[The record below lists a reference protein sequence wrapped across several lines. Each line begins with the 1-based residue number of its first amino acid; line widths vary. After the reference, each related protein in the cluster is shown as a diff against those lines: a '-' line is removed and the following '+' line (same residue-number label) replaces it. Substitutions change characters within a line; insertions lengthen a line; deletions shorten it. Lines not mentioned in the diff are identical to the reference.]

1 MAIVP
6 QRILMSRMAVAWPP
20 LAVLILATLIVTA
33 HILAL
38 VSGKCD
44 MQSEE
49 TGSLVTAY
57 VTEISLTTEVPPESY
72 IWTLGVAVTWIAFL
86 CPTLALLHAMLWQM
100 KCGLIHGIFLALS
113 EVLFLVATLAL
124 LGLATVTNK
133 GTVLEETHEIPDGH
147 DIHHLFA
154 NTFFLASYF
163 QGGSFL
169 ISQCF
174 RWKHATPLERR
185 SFRWKVLVLFL
196 VALSVSGVIPFL
208 MIEALPPLR
217 STPKIRSLNR
227 RGLTQ
232 RLVVLGMMIFTA
244 SYAFDLLALQYR
256 LKEKGAESQHTV
268 EANIDDIPVQV

>member
-1 MAIVP
+1 
-6 QRILMSRMAVAWPP
+6 MSRMAVAWPP
-20 LAVLILATLIVTA
+20 LAVLILAMLIVTA

-38 VSGKCD
+38 ASGKCD
-44 MQSEE
+44 TQSEE
-49 TGSLVTAY
+49 TGSVVTAY

-86 CPTLALLHAMLWQM
+86 CPTLVLLHAMLWQM
-100 KCGLIHGIFLALS
+100 KCGFVHGIFLALS
-113 EVLFLVATLAL
+113 EALFLVATLAL
-124 LGLATVTNK
+124 LGLATITNK
-133 GTVLEETHEIPDGH
+133 GTVLEETLVQIPDGH

-185 SFRWKVLVLFL
+185 SFRWKVLVLFF

-208 MIEALPPLR
+208 LIEALPPLR

-244 SYAFDLLALQYR
+244 SYAFDLLALQNR
-256 LKEKGAESQHTV
+256 LKEK
-268 EANIDDIPVQV
+268 

>member
-1 MAIVP
+1 MSWTIRSKCSNQAELGLASLLL
-6 QRILMSRMAVAWPP
+6 QRGEPGSTCLHGYCASKDFDVTDGSC
-20 LAVLILATLIVTA
+20 LAP
-33 HILAL
+33 
-38 VSGKCD
+38 
-44 MQSEE
+44 
-49 TGSLVTAY
+49 TGGADS
-57 VTEISLTTEVPPESY
+57 S
-72 IWTLGVAVTWIAFL
+72 
-86 CPTLALLHAMLWQM
+86 HADR
-100 KCGLIHGIFLALS
+100 
-113 EVLFLVATLAL
+113 
-124 LGLATVTNK
+124 LGLATITNK

-208 MIEALPPLR
+208 LIEALPPLR

-244 SYAFDLLALQYR
+244 SYAFDLLALQYH

-268 EANIDDIPVQV
+268 ETNIDDIPVQV